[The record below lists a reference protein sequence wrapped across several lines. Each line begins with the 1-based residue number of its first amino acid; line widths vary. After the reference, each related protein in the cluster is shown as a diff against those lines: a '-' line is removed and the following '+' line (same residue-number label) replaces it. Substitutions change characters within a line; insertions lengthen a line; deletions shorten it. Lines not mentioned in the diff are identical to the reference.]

1 MQLSKHFK
9 LEEFTKSMTATRKGI
24 DNNPGAGD
32 IKNLENVCYEILEP
46 LRAKF
51 EKPIII
57 TSGYRSE
64 ELCEAIGS
72 KKTSQPAR
80 GQAVD
85 LEIGGIPNIKIAY
98 WLSNNVDFDQL
109 ILEYYDKDDPAGG
122 WVHVSYNEKGANRK
136 QVLTYDGKKFEN
148 GLPDMKW
155 SGGEVVS

>member
-24 DNNPGAGD
+24 KNDAGAGD

-46 LRAKF
+46 VRAKF
-51 EKPIII
+51 EKPITI

-72 KKTSQPAR
+72 KKTSQHAK
-80 GQAVD
+80 GQA
-85 LEIGGIPNIKIAY
+85 
-98 WLSNNVDFDQL
+98 VDFDQL
-109 ILEYYDKDDPAGG
+109 ILEFYNPDDNASG
-122 WVHVSYNEKGANRK
+122 WVHISYNEKGNNRK
-136 QVLTYDGKKFEN
+136 QVLTYDGKKFDN

-155 SGGEVVS
+155 KNGEVEK

>member
-24 DNNPGAGD
+24 DNTPGAGD
-32 IKNLENVCYEILEP
+32 IKNLGDVCYEILEP
-46 LRAKF
+46 VRAKF
-51 EKPIII
+51 DKPITV

-64 ELCEAIGS
+64 ALCEAIGS
-72 KKTSQPAR
+72 KKTSQHAK

-85 LEIGGIPNIKIAY
+85 FEIAGVPNIQTAY
-98 WLSNNVDFDQL
+98 WIQNNCDFDQL
-109 ILEYYDKDDPAGG
+109 ILEFYKPDDPAGG

-136 QVLTYDGKKFEN
+136 QILTFDGKHYEN

-155 SGGEVVS
+155 KDGKVVE

>member
-24 DNNPGAGD
+24 KNEPGSGD

-46 LRAKF
+46 VRAHF
-51 EKPIII
+51 DKPVTI

-72 KKTSQPAR
+72 KKTSQHAK

-85 LEIGGIPNIKIAY
+85 FEIANVPNIKIAY
-98 WLSNNVDFDQL
+98 WIQSNCDFDQL
-109 ILEYYDKDDPAGG
+109 ILEYYCPDDGSKG
-122 WVHVSYNEKGANRK
+122 WVHVSYNEKGSNRK
-136 QVLTYDGKKFEN
+136 QVLTYDGKQYLN
-148 GLPDMKW
+148 NLPEMKW
-155 SGGEVVS
+155 KKGVVVE